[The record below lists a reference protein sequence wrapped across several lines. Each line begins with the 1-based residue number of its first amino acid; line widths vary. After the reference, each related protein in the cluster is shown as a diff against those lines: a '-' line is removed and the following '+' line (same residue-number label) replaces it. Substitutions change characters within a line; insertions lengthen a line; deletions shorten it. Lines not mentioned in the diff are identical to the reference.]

1 MKNPL
6 SFVALIVYYLSASA
20 FSANAAP
27 DGNRYTYLTDRNPYY
42 VNQEFARLITPQW
55 IGEADVD
62 AVVILSIDDMRDPNT
77 YENYLRPI
85 LDRLHEIEGRAPVS
99 IFTNSVNPK
108 DPQLQTWI
116 KEGLSLE
123 VHTIDHPCPC
133 LNGGDFARA
142 KSTYDRCVD
151 LMASIPNSKAVA
163 FRMPCCDS
171 LNTPSPRFWYE
182 IFAKT
187 TEAGNHLAIDSSVF
201 NVFTSNDP
209 ELPTET
215 TTREDG
221 EARFPHYIPF
231 DSFVNTIENYPYPF
245 IQAGACWQFPCV
257 VPSDWEA
264 QNVQRANNPDTV
276 RDMKYALDATVIKK
290 GIYPLVFHPHG
301 WIRND
306 QIIELID
313 HAHSKYG
320 KRVKFM
326 TFKDCIERINKNL
339 LKGSSLRAED
349 GSDNGVRLLDL
360 NSDGYL
366 DVLIGDGQRQLTR
379 IYVPDQN
386 IWKETPF
393 PARLTNS
400 HVQFFSTGEGS
411 QAGLWI
417 NEKNTTGVWVN
428 RNGDWVPA
436 RDRIE
441 GNFSNLRTGINGIDQ
456 GLRFRDIDGD
466 GNSELLT
473 NDGKVFR
480 WRNNA
485 WKELPYRL
493 PSGMQFVTSQGTDN
507 GFRFADVNQDGFDD
521 VLQSN
526 SRGYQLHLFDSPNT
540 GWSIHALKGQ
550 RPEDTEV
557 PIIALGGTNNG
568 SWFSRE
574 HLWVQNEFTQNLPA
588 LVDRRSFEQLLADV
602 PPLPKSAEDS
612 LNSIQIISGL
622 KVELVAAEPLVMDPV
637 AFDWGVDGRLWVVEM
652 ADYPLGLDDKGE
664 HGGRIKYLED
674 TNQDGQYDKATL
686 FVDNLGFPSDVM
698 PWRNGIL
705 VTAAP
710 NIWYFEDTDHDGK
723 ADVKTV
729 LFDGFAEGNQQHR
742 VNGLRWG
749 LDNWI
754 YLANGDSDGIVH
766 STKTGDRI
774 NIAGRDLKL
783 RPDTGEM
790 IALAGETQHGR
801 NRDDWGNWWGANNS
815 NPMFQFVM
823 TDHYHAR
830 NPHVAPPGSRHAVA
844 TLQDSP
850 LFPISRIMSHWEG
863 YRPPA
868 PGQPSRFTSAC
879 STTMYRDTLLG
890 AELDV
895 SMLVSEPVH
904 NLIHRRH
911 IRMDGLLM
919 HSSKPESEVNTE
931 FLRSTDSWFRPTTIR
946 TGPDGAIYFA
956 DIYRIVIEHPEWID
970 DQTEKELDLR
980 EGSDK
985 GRIYRIVPDDRPLR
999 PYKFPAHTDQQQFV
1013 RDLTHSNGWVRDHA
1027 HKQLVW
1033 QKADHKLDDQLTTI
1047 ALENNSPLAR
1057 LHALSVLSGRDTLDV
1072 PTVVKALED
1081 KHPEVRR
1088 LAIRLSE
1095 RLANEAE
1102 APTIS
1107 EVLLRLG
1114 KNEETPQVLLQLA
1127 YSLGEFETDEVALS
1141 LATILQRQSDNRYIV
1156 GAALSSTSTRST
1168 EVLRHYQRLASNTP
1182 KTTILTGLLA
1192 TSLAANDPHSISR
1205 LAQQLLV
1212 SENGP
1217 PGTWQFAAL
1226 NSVQRLL
1233 QKQNTNLQKILQQ
1246 PADKALLQQFL
1257 SQARSLAMNDEQP
1270 IKSREAAFEF
1280 LLTARENIDIPILRS
1295 LLTTQTPADLQTV
1308 AIAFINRNTSAEV
1321 TRSLL
1326 DDWTSIDPLISDQII
1341 TVLIQETESTGILL
1355 EALKAKTLKPDN
1367 FNATHRQTL
1376 LAHPIEKIRREAL
1389 TLFGMTSDQQRQDL
1403 IKRYLTIT
1411 LQEGGDVTRGQ
1422 DLFTKN
1428 CSACHRLN
1436 NSGAAVGPNLHGL
1449 KNKSSEFLTTH
1460 ILDPNKAVED
1470 KFRNYSVLTT
1480 RGKIITGLITEQ
1492 TAISLTV
1499 TAAKGEATTILRKDI
1514 EDDGLRRTGQSMM
1527 PVGLEKFLSPEGMTD
1542 VISFIQANQ
1551 TPPKSFTGNMP
1562 TTVKLQNGQYSLPAS
1577 QAAIYGD
1584 TVVFEGRYGN
1594 IGFWG
1599 SKNDRVVWTIDIQT
1613 AGEYNVILDWA
1624 APQDTA
1630 GNNFELT
1637 AGKSGF
1643 VGTITATESWDDY
1656 QQRKIGSI
1664 TLPIGTIQLT
1674 FTSTGPLN
1682 GFLLDLR
1689 TLSLVPSK

>member
-1 MKNPL
+1 MKNQL
-6 SFVALIVYYLSASA
+6 LFVALLVYCLHASA
-20 FSANAAP
+20 LAANAAP
-27 DGNRYTYLTDRNPYY
+27 NGNRYTYLTDRNPYY
-42 VNQEFARLITPQW
+42 VEQEFARLITPQW

-99 IFTNSVNPK
+99 IFTNTVNPE
-108 DPQLQTWI
+108 DPQLQSWI

-133 LNGGDFARA
+133 LNGADFARA

-151 LMASIPNSKAVA
+151 LMATIPNSKAVA

-209 ELPTET
+209 ELPTEI
-215 TTREDG
+215 TTRKDG
-221 EARFPHYIPF
+221 EARFPYYIPF

-245 IQAGACWQFPCV
+245 IQAGVCWQFPCV

-264 QNVQRANNPDTV
+264 QNVQRSNNPDTV

-306 QIIELID
+306 QIIELIN

-326 TFKDCIERINKNL
+326 TFKDCLERINKNL
-339 LKGSSLRAED
+339 LKGSSLRAD
-349 GSDNGVRLLDL
+349 NGSDNGVRLLDL

-379 IYVPDQN
+379 VYAPEQN
-386 IWKETPF
+386 TWKETPF

-400 HVQFFSTGEGS
+400 HAQFFSTHEGR
-411 QAGLWI
+411 QTGLWI
-417 NEKNTTGVWVN
+417 NEDSTTGVWIN
-428 RNGDWVPA
+428 LNGNWIPTK
-436 RDRIE
+436 DRIE
-441 GNFSNLRTGINGIDQ
+441 GYSSQWKTGIKGIDQ
-456 GLRFRDIDGD
+456 GLRFRDVDGD
-466 GNSELLT
+466 GNSELFT
-473 NDGKVFR
+473 NDGQVFV
-480 WRNNA
+480 WQNNS
-485 WKELPYRL
+485 WKELPYSL
-493 PSGMQFVTSQGTDN
+493 PEAMQFVTNKGTDN

-521 VLQSN
+521 ILQSN
-526 SRGYQLHLFDSPNT
+526 SRGYELHLFDSPET
-540 GWSIHALKGQ
+540 GWAIQALKGQ
-550 RPEDTEV
+550 RPEDTELPV
-557 PIIALGGTNNG
+557 IALGGTNNG
-568 SWFSRE
+568 SWFSRG

-588 LVDRRSFEQLLADV
+588 LVDRRSFEQLLENI
-602 PPLPKSAEDS
+602 PPPPKSAEAS
-612 LNSIQIISGL
+612 LNSIQTITGL

-637 AFDWGVDGRLWVVEM
+637 AFDWGADGRLWVVEM
-652 ADYPLGLDDKGE
+652 ADYPLGLDDNGK

-674 TNQDGQYDKATL
+674 TNHDGQYDKATV

-698 PWRNGIL
+698 TWKNGIL

-710 NIWYFEDTDHDGK
+710 NIWYFEDTDQDGK
-723 ADVKTV
+723 ADVKSI
-729 LFDGFAEGNQQHR
+729 LFEGFAEGNQQHR

-754 YLANGDSDGIVH
+754 YLANGDSDGVVH
-766 STKTGDRI
+766 SIKTGQRI

-844 TLQDSP
+844 TIQNSP
-850 LFPISRIMSHWEG
+850 LFPVSRIMSHWEG

-890 AELDV
+890 ANV
-895 SMLVSEPVH
+895 NRSMLVSEPVH

-911 IRMDGLLM
+911 IRMNGLLM
-919 HSSKPESEVNTE
+919 HSSKPEAEDNTE

-946 TGPDGAIYFA
+946 TGPDGALYFA
-956 DIYRIVIEHPEWID
+956 DIYRLVIEHPEWID

-985 GRIYRIVPDDRPLR
+985 GRIYRIVPEDTPLR
-999 PYKFPAHTDQQQFV
+999 PYNFPARTDQPQFV
-1013 RDLTHSNGWVRDHA
+1013 KDLSHPNGWVRDHA
-1027 HKQLVW
+1027 HMQLVW
-1033 QKADHKLDDQLTTI
+1033 NQGDHTIDNQLTAT
-1047 ALENNSPLAR
+1047 ALKNRSPLAR
-1057 LHALSVLSGRDTLDV
+1057 LHALSVLSGRDSLDV
-1072 PTVVKALED
+1072 QTVVEALKDE
-1081 KHPEVRR
+1081 HAEVRR

-1095 RLANEAE
+1095 GLADTAK
-1102 APTIS
+1102 APVIS

-1114 KNEETPQVLLQLA
+1114 KTEQAPQVLLQLA
-1127 YSLGEFETDEVALS
+1127 YSLGEFKTAEVPLS
-1141 LATILQRQSDNRYIV
+1141 LATILQRQPDNRYIV

-1168 EVLRHYQRLASNTP
+1168 EVLRHYQILTGNTP
-1182 KTTILTGLLA
+1182 NTTILSGLLA
-1192 TSLAANDPHSISR
+1192 TSLAANEQNAISR
-1205 LAQQLLV
+1205 LAQQLLT
-1212 SENGP
+1212 SETGP
-1217 PGTWQFAAL
+1217 PQIWQFAAL
-1226 NSVQRLL
+1226 NRVQQLL
-1233 QKQNTNLQKILQQ
+1233 EQQDTNLQETLGKPAEKEILQQ
-1246 PADKALLQQFL
+1246 FS
-1257 SQARSLAMNDEQP
+1257 SQARVLATNDDQP
-1270 IKSREAAFEF
+1270 IEGRRAAFEF
-1280 LLTARENIDIPILRS
+1280 LLATSANIDIPILRA
-1295 LLTTQTPADLQTV
+1295 LLTPQTPTDLQTV
-1308 AIAFINRNTSAEV
+1308 AIAFINRHASGEITQ
-1321 TRSLL
+1321 SLL
-1326 DDWTSIDPLISDQII
+1326 EDWTSIDPLISDQLI
-1341 TVLIQETESTGILL
+1341 TVLIRDTESTRVLL
-1355 EALKAKTLKPDN
+1355 EAVKAKTLKPDS

-1376 LAHPIEKIRREAL
+1376 LAHPVEEIRSEAL
-1389 TLFGMTSDQQRQDL
+1389 IFFGMTTDNQRQDL
-1403 IKRYLTIT
+1403 IKRYLTVT
-1411 LQEGGDVTRGQ
+1411 LQEGGDVTRGEE
-1422 DLFTKN
+1422 LFTKN

-1436 NSGAAVGPNLHGL
+1436 NKGAAVGPNLHGL

-1470 KFRNYSVLTT
+1470 KFRNYSILTI
-1480 RGKIITGLITEQ
+1480 RGKIITGLVTEQ

-1514 EDDGLRRTGQSMM
+1514 EEDGLKRTGQSMM

-1551 TPPKSFTGNMP
+1551 TPPKSFAGNMP
-1562 TTVKLQNGQYSLPAS
+1562 IKVKLQNGQYSLPAS

-1584 TVVFEGRYGN
+1584 TIVFEGKYGN

-1599 SKNDRVVWTIDIQT
+1599 SENDRAVWTIDIQK

-1624 APQDTA
+1624 APQNTA
-1630 GNNFELT
+1630 GNHFELT
-1637 AGKSGF
+1637 SGKSGF
-1643 VGTITATESWDDY
+1643 VGTVTATESWDDY
-1656 QQRKIGSI
+1656 QQKKIGSI
-1664 TLPIGTIQLT
+1664 TLPTGTIQLT
-1674 FTSTGPLN
+1674 FTSSGPIN